1 MNNFFIKNISKGGN
15 QITFEYEHELVL
27 PVQNHFL
34 LTAEHIFYEVP
45 IGFCRADLVIFQKN
59 KDIIAI
65 ELKLADWKKALI
77 QAQNY
82 QLAVDFV
89 YIAFP
94 SLKSDLVL
102 KKAKEKLTQKGI
114 GLLSVDEQTEQV
126 EVVIPAKK
134 SSLSFGHLSKKY
146 LINQRKR
153 VFKRKRL

>member
-1 MNNFFIKNISKGGN
+1 M
-15 QITFEYEHELVL
+15 
-27 PVQNHFL
+27 
-34 LTAEHIFYEVP
+34 
-45 IGFCRADLVIFQKN
+45 IFQKN
-59 KDIIAI
+59 KDIVAI

-134 SSLSFGHLSKKY
+134 SSFSFGHLSKKN